1 MKNNNLSSKKLVNCS
16 LLIIT
21 SVIAFVKENLVH
33 KNGFSQ
39 RHRGLSRDAS
49 FLQYHIFLTN
59 KTIRLYVKYNKPL
72 FLDTY
77 ASGFV
82 NKTIIVG
89 KPTNTSIPITNTT
102 GRRFFDNLTHIE
114 F

>member
-1 MKNNNLSSKKLVNCS
+1 
-16 LLIIT
+16 LIIT
-21 SVIAFVKENLVH
+21 SFIAFVKENLVH

-39 RHRGLSRDAS
+39 RQWVLSRDAS
-49 FLQYHIFLTN
+49 FLQYRIFLMN
-59 KTIRLYVKYNKPL
+59 RTISLYVKYIKPL

-82 NKTIIVG
+82 IKTIIVG
-89 KPTNTSIPITNTT
+89 KPTNTSISITNTT
-102 GRRFFDNLTHIE
+102 GRGFFDNLTHVE